1 MKLAFS
7 SNAFKAYSIDTAVKE
22 IRTLGYEG
30 VEILCDYPHAYP
42 PQMNSIKIEALKAS
56 LRENRLDI
64 SNMNAFS
71 LYAINDVY
79 NPSWIDHSAEQRKV
93 RIQHTLNCIELASKL
108 GAKSLSTEPG
118 GFYDRNREDVR
129 YLRNLFLRGISDVS
143 TEAEKNKI
151 KILVEPEPKLLIET
165 SKDFLDLIKEIKS
178 DWVGLNFDIGHFFCV
193 GEDPVQLVYDLAD
206 YIGHFHLADI
216 AQNRIH
222 NHLIPGEGVI
232 DFKRVLK
239 AISDIGYD
247 GYITVELYPYQKDPI
262 HAARKAHDYLI
273 DIMN

>member
-7 SNAFKAYSIDTAVKE
+7 SNAFKAFSIDTAIKE
-22 IRTLGYEG
+22 IKALGYEG

-42 PQMNSIKIEALKAS
+42 PEMSLSKIGALKAS
-56 LRENRLDI
+56 LTENHLDI

-79 NPSWIDHSAEQRKV
+79 NPSWIDRSAEQRKV
-93 RIQHTLNCIELASKL
+93 RIQHTLNCIALANNL

-118 GFYDRNREDVR
+118 GIYDRNREDIR
-129 YLRNLFLRGISDVS
+129 YLRNLFLGGLTEVS
-143 TEAEKNKI
+143 IEAEKNKI
-151 KILVEPEPKLLIET
+151 KVLVEPEPKLLIET
-165 SKDFLDLIKEIKS
+165 SNDFLEVMKEIKS

-232 DFKRVLK
+232 DFKQVLK

-262 HAARKAHDYLI
+262 RAARKAHDYLI
-273 DIMN
+273 DIMS

>member
-7 SNAFKAYSIDTAVKE
+7 SNAFKAYSINTAVKE
-22 IRTLGYEG
+22 IKTLGYEG

-42 PQMNSIKIEALKAS
+42 PQMNSTKIEALKTS
-56 LRENRLDI
+56 LKENHLEI

-118 GFYDRNREDVR
+118 GIYDRNREDVG
-129 YLRNLFLRGISDVS
+129 YLRNLFLSGISDVS
-143 TEAEKNKI
+143 AEAEKNKI

-165 SKDFLDLIKEIKS
+165 SKDFLDIIKEIKS

-216 AQNRIH
+216 AQNKIH

-239 AISDIGYD
+239 AIYDIGYD

-262 HAARKAHDYLI
+262 LAARKAHDYLI